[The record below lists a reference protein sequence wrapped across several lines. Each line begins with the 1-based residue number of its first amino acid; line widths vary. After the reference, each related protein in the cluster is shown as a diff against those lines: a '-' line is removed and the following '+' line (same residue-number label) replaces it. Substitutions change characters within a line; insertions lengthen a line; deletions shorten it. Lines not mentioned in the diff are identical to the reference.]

1 MKKKDWYDD
10 LRAEK
15 AYYVAYTGDTCGA
28 MRAAGHSVLPLALAL
43 MIGFVVVLLEQF

>member
-15 AYYVAYTGDTCGA
+15 AYYAAYTSDRCGA
-28 MRAAGHSVLPLALAL
+28 MRTAGHSVLPLALAL
-43 MIGFVVVLLEQF
+43 MVGVVVVVLEQF